1 MLKRTTILFLL
12 FTFYFVSNAQTD
24 SLFAPFKKIKGDI
37 AAFAADNFDNLY
49 LLNSYDQLK
58 KIDANGDSVA
68 VFNNV
73 RRYGKV
79 AQLDVTNPLRVLLY
93 YKDFSTVVILDR
105 LLSVRSTIDLRKQ
118 DVFQDK
124 RNKFDHSQ
132 QQPDKRNEINTRSFH
147 IVFGRFRTTFIGL
160 L

>member
-1 MLKRTTILFLL
+1 MQRQLIILVLL
-12 FTFYFVSNAQTD
+12 FTFCFTALAQTD
-24 SLFAPFKKIKGDI
+24 SLFVPLKKIKGDI

-105 LLSVRSTIDLRKQ
+105 LLRVRSTIDLRNK
-118 DVFQDK
+118 DVFQV
-124 RNKFDHSQ
+124 Q
-132 QQPDKRNEINTRSFH
+132 AMTY
-147 IVFGRFRTTFIGL
+147 
-160 L
+160 